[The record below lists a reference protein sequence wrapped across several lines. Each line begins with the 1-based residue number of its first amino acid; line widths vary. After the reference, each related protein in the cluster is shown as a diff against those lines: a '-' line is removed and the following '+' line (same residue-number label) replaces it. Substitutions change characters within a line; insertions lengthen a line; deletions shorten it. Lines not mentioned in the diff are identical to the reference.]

1 VGEKEE
7 EVEEEV
13 EMKIGSNFCQNVL
26 LYTSNVL
33 MLGKASIKK
42 KALFVVFY
50 YKGVRTPPPPPFVV
64 PWESEI
70 FWSIFLLWWMP

>member
-26 LYTSNVL
+26 LYTNNVL
-33 MLGKASIKK
+33 MLLYQLCECTK
-42 KALFVVFY
+42 
-50 YKGVRTPPPPPFVV
+50 
-64 PWESEI
+64 
-70 FWSIFLLWWMP
+70 LLILS